1 MADTPDNRTENI
13 SVPVIEEELEVGKR
27 RVEGDRVSV
36 RTVARER
43 TELVEQPLESMEVEI
58 ERIAI
63 DREIDTAPDIRN
75 DGDTTIIPVVE
86 ERLVVEKRLFLR
98 EEIHV
103 HRRRVVTQ
111 FRQNV
116 TLRSQEVVVERHDAA
131 PEIRNEGETLIIPV
145 VEERLVVEK
154 RLFLREEIH
163 VHRRRTV
170 TQFRQNVTLRS
181 QEVIVE
187 RRDAAGD
194 LERTETPQEG

>member
-1 MADTPDNRTENI
+1 MADTPENQTENI

-36 RTVARER
+36 RTVSRER

-75 DGDTTIIPVVE
+75 DGDTMIIPVVE

-103 HRRRVVTQ
+103 HRRRVVTP

-116 TLRSQEVVVERHDAA
+116 TLRSQEVVVER
-131 PEIRNEGETLIIPV
+131 
-145 VEERLVVEK
+145 
-154 RLFLREEIH
+154 
-163 VHRRRTV
+163 
-170 TQFRQNVTLRS
+170 
-181 QEVIVE
+181 
-187 RRDAAGD
+187 RDAAANRD
-194 LERTETPQEG
+194 RTETPQEG

>member
-1 MADTPDNRTENI
+1 MADTPKNRTENI

-27 RVEGDRVSV
+27 RVEGERVSV
-36 RTVARER
+36 RTVPRER
-43 TELVEQPLESMEVEI
+43 TEVVEQPLESMEVEI

-103 HRRRVVTQ
+103 HRRRVVTR

-116 TLRSQEVVVERHDAA
+116 TLRSQDVV
-131 PEIRNEGETLIIPV
+131 
-145 VEERLVVEK
+145 
-154 RLFLREEIH
+154 
-163 VHRRRTV
+163 
-170 TQFRQNVTLRS
+170 
-181 QEVIVE
+181 VE
-187 RRDAAGD
+187 RRDAAAD
-194 LERTETPQEG
+194 RDRTETSQEG

>member
-1 MADTPDNRTENI
+1 MADTPKNRTENI

-63 DREIDTAPDIRN
+63 DREIDTAPEIRN

-116 TLRSQEVVVERHDAA
+116 TLRSQEVVVER
-131 PEIRNEGETLIIPV
+131 
-145 VEERLVVEK
+145 
-154 RLFLREEIH
+154 
-163 VHRRRTV
+163 
-170 TQFRQNVTLRS
+170 
-181 QEVIVE
+181 
-187 RRDAAGD
+187 RDAAAD
-194 LERTETPQEG
+194 RDRTETPQEG

>member
-1 MADTPDNRTENI
+1 MADTPKNRTENI

-27 RVEGDRVSV
+27 RVEGERVSV
-36 RTVARER
+36 RTVPRER
-43 TELVEQPLESMEVEI
+43 TEVVEQPLESMEVEI

-116 TLRSQEVVVERHDAA
+116 TLRSQDVV
-131 PEIRNEGETLIIPV
+131 
-145 VEERLVVEK
+145 
-154 RLFLREEIH
+154 
-163 VHRRRTV
+163 
-170 TQFRQNVTLRS
+170 
-181 QEVIVE
+181 VE
-187 RRDAAGD
+187 RRDAAAD
-194 LERTETPQEG
+194 RDRTETPQEG

>member
-1 MADTPDNRTENI
+1 MADKPENQTENI

-36 RTVARER
+36 RTVPRER
-43 TELVEQPLESMEVEI
+43 TEVVEQPLESMEVEI

-75 DGDTTIIPVVE
+75 DGDTTIIPIVE

-116 TLRSQEVVVERHDAA
+116 TLRSQDVV
-131 PEIRNEGETLIIPV
+131 
-145 VEERLVVEK
+145 
-154 RLFLREEIH
+154 
-163 VHRRRTV
+163 
-170 TQFRQNVTLRS
+170 
-181 QEVIVE
+181 VE
-187 RRDAAGD
+187 RRDAAAD
-194 LERTETPQEG
+194 RDRTETPQEG